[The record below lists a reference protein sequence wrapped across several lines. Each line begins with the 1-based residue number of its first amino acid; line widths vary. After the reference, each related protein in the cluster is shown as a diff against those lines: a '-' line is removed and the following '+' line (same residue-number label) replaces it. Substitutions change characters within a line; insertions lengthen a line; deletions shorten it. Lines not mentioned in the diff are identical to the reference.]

1 MGDVPADDIPE
12 GAIKITY
19 WCVFPRTE
27 LPRIALTSGR
37 CRLSAPAEA
46 TRLGPSPWPRT
57 SPPSVRPSPPRPLLP
72 RGAREPTPGVLGA
85 VDDVEIYL
93 TATADVTGFFEVE
106 IIGGDMLHSRM
117 NGDGFVD
124 SQKKMDKIIEGI
136 EDYQDGAGR
145 LAPKL

>member
-1 MGDVPADDIPE
+1 MRPP
-12 GAIKITY
+12 
-19 WCVFPRTE
+19 
-27 LPRIALTSGR
+27 PRIA
-37 CRLSAPAEA
+37 
-46 TRLGPSPWPRT
+46 
-57 SPPSVRPSPPRPLLP
+57 PLLL
-72 RGAREPTPGVLGA
+72 REAREPTPGALGA

-93 TATADVTGFFEVE
+93 PATADVTGFFEVE